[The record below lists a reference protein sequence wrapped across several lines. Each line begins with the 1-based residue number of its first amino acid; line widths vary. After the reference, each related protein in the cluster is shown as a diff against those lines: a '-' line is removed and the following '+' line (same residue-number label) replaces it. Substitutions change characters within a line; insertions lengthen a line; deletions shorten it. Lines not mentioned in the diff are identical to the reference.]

1 MLSLAL
7 GLTHFAPSAFNS
19 FSRAHEL
26 NPDSAATPVD
36 ATDLGTESSSAH
48 TTAISSKESTAF
60 EEAQFEPPT
69 EPRRGKAPVAVSV
82 AGLDCVAEDLSDMDE
97 ASIRALFELSEQD
110 IVLEVYARGC
120 PSCSKMAI
128 VFDQMAHALKFS
140 NVRVFKIR
148 DDVAEPIY
156 GREIP
161 ATPLILLFPAPAQVP
176 PDAAADAPRTLVA
189 PISYET
195 FLDEQ
200 KKEDRGVSAFETWD
214 LWCISG
220 RVSARVCQ
228 VMPRC
233 PVMSCMGLL
242 LFLHI
247 TRKAPLDLDAV
258 VDRARDSDHV
268 TMRRLS
274 EMTERTMAPVFAKV
288 GVVVEVVA
296 RV

>member
-1 MLSLAL
+1 
-7 GLTHFAPSAFNS
+7 
-19 FSRAHEL
+19 
-26 NPDSAATPVD
+26 
-36 ATDLGTESSSAH
+36 
-48 TTAISSKESTAF
+48 
-60 EEAQFEPPT
+60 
-69 EPRRGKAPVAVSV
+69 VAVSV

-200 KKEDRGVSAFETWD
+200 KKEDRGV
-214 LWCISG
+214 
-220 RVSARVCQ
+220 
-228 VMPRC
+228 MPRC

-288 GVVVEVVA
+288 SSEAKCLTEMKNLMRDSTLAAYVMSRGELEKSEEVWA
-296 RV
+296 RR